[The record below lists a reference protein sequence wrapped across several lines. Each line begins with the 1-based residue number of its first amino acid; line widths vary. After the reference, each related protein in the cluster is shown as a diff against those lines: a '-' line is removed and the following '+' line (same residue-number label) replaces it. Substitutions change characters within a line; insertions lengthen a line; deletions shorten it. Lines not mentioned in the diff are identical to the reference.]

1 MMVKILATAD
11 WQLDMRAHKLNKRA
25 KDMLYDASEALDRLL
40 KLGEE
45 HQVNA
50 ILAAG
55 DLFEVANPRKS
66 LISDVAR
73 ILHENNTV
81 DVHTFR
87 KPRFG
92 GHEVFGQP
100 ELTSI
105 DTTHL

>member
-25 KDMLYDASEALDRLL
+25 KDMLYDARLKALDCLL
-40 KLGEE
+40 KLGKE
-45 HQVNA
+45 HEVNA

-81 DVHTFR
+81 DVHII
-87 KPRFG
+87 PG
-92 GHEVFGQP
+92 NHDLCGHGVFG
-100 ELTSI
+100 LS
-105 DTTHL
+105 LN

>member
-1 MMVKILATAD
+1 MVKILATAD
-11 WQLDMRAHKLNKRA
+11 WQLDMRAHRLNKRA
-25 KDMLYDASEALDRLL
+25 KDMLYDARLKALDHLL
-40 KLGEE
+40 KLGEG

-81 DVHTFR
+81 DVHIIPETTICAAM
-87 KPRFG
+87 G
-92 GHEVFGQP
+92 VFG
-100 ELTSI
+100 LS
-105 DTTHL
+105 LN